1 MTPDAAQMWMKRQPW
16 IRDRDKP
23 CLSLG
28 ERGDF
33 DDMHMFAPCVAFED
47 GLFRMWYC
55 GATGDVAGRVF
66 KVGLATSADGVH
78 FSRHSS
84 SPVLSFADD
93 RRSVLTATLLRS
105 PAGSVLR
112 EGGELRMWFSA
123 CDFPSGNGL
132 HTLHQSSSTAGVAWS
147 IPSEPLLEH
156 VYAPTVIREPDS
168 YRMWYIDVQAEPWSV
183 RHATSTDC
191 SNWQVSDDPVLEVDE
206 DWEHQRLFYP
216 TVLRCD
222 GLYLMWYGSYSAHA
236 PDEMKTALGFAVSED
251 GLKWQ
256 KHPENPV
263 FGPEPSNDWESH
275 YTTSQSV
282 IKLPDGSWRIWYA
295 ARQKPP
301 FVHKYFAIGTAR
313 MAGPR

>member
-105 PAGSVLR
+105 PDGSVLR

-132 HTLHQSSSTAGVAWS
+132 HTLHQSSSTDGVAWS

-263 FGPEPSNDWESH
+263 FGPEPANDWESH